1 MKVWVVVGKFD
12 YEGEWLEDS
21 GKVFLNKEDG
31 VKYGEWLVNC
41 YDGEEYEVDYDS
53 YSIKE
58 CEVN

>member
-1 MKVWVVVGKFD
+1 MENVKGIKVWVVVGTFD
-12 YEGEWLEDS
+12 YEGDWLEDS

-31 VKYGEWLVNC
+31 
-41 YDGEEYEVDYDS
+41 EEYGKSLLKKYYDS